1 MGDQESAGGA
11 LQAKRK
17 REVTR
22 AMSSTATDSADL
34 SELSDPEFFV
44 RWAKVRLRYA
54 VEHTASKQDYD
65 DVLAEY
71 RRRLDGG

>member
-1 MGDQESAGGA
+1 
-11 LQAKRK
+11 
-17 REVTR
+17 
-22 AMSSTATDSADL
+22 MSSTATDSADL
-34 SELSDPEFFV
+34 SEFFV

>member
-1 MGDQESAGGA
+1 
-11 LQAKRK
+11 
-17 REVTR
+17 
-22 AMSSTATDSADL
+22 MSSTATDSADL